1 MTSIDFG
8 PNAGLPAGYARWN
21 AGAILLRGHSPTL
34 SANWFGPALGA
45 LGGNRFDAP
54 RPRTSSDP
62 GVCYIA
68 EGLGGVLHE
77 RVFRGVV
84 VPQLS
89 RATLSAAHAV
99 TDVTLGRDLI
109 LIDLVVAIAVHG
121 LQLSD
126 TTAPP
131 LVSPHAP
138 LRYPA
143 TQGMAGA
150 WAATNAAAGF
160 PVPGG
165 QVDGILYV
173 SRFGPADR
181 CLALWDVAVS
191 ALSWGSAQPLGG
203 HVQLTAACGM
213 LGVLV
218 VP

>member
-21 AGAILLRGHSPTL
+21 AGATLLRGHSPGN
-34 SANWFGPALGA
+34 SANWFGPALGS
-45 LGGNRFDAP
+45 LGTNRFDPP
-54 RPRTSSDP
+54 RPRTSTDP

-68 EGLGGVLHE
+68 EALTGVLHE
-77 RVFRGVV
+77 RVFRGVM
-84 VPQLS
+84 VPQVS
-89 RATLSAAHAV
+89 RATLSASHAV
-99 TDVTLGRDLI
+99 TDVTLNRALI
-109 LIDLVVAIAVHG
+109 LIDLVAAIAVHG

-131 LVSPHAP
+131 LISPHAP

-150 WAATNAAAGF
+150 WAATNGSSGF

-173 SRFGPADR
+173 SRFGPVDR
-181 CLALWDVAVS
+181 CVALWDVAQS
-191 ALSWGSAQPLGG
+191 ALTWGAAQSLGG
-203 HVQLTAACGM
+203 HLQLTAACGM
-213 LGVLV
+213 LGVQV